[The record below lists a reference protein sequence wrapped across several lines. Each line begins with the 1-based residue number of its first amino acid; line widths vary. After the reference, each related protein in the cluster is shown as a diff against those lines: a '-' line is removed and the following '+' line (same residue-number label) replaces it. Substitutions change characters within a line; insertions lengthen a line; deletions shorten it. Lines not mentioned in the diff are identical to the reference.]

1 MLVLLALEGLH
12 DHLHLVGDAAR
23 EPCAVGVA
31 GADDRHRQIAGG
43 GGGYGDPY
51 LRPAEQVIREV
62 RNGTLSLQKAQ
73 EDYGIVI
80 DPKTLNLDESRTE
93 RLRR

>member
-1 MLVLLALEGLH
+1 MEFKFPDGS
-12 DHLHLVGDAAR
+12 
-23 EPCAVGVA
+23 
-31 GADDRHRQIAGG
+31 RHRPKSKEIVSDIPRGTILRQIAGG

-73 EDYGIVI
+73 QDYGIVI
-80 DPKTLNLDESRTE
+80 DPKTLNLDESKTQ
-93 RLRR
+93 RLRRKEKKRKG